1 MEHAWLVAD
10 IHILFSHMGIKIPNG
25 SPAGLCSPTWVLKYP
40 MGVQQ
45 DFVKKKDQKKN
56 HNFHDFSWY
65 GESFRMKHNVEGWHR
80 DGNHFDVNIFSN
92 GKVFTKLGPKEK
104 ISKK

>member
-1 MEHAWLVAD
+1 
-10 IHILFSHMGIKIPNG
+10 MGIKIPNG
-25 SPAGLCSPTWVLKYP
+25 SPAGLC
-40 MGVQQ
+40 
-45 DFVKKKDQKKN
+45 KKKDQKKN
-56 HNFHDFSWY
+56 HNFNDFSWY